1 MRGAKNGPA
10 RPNPPLYPQAMLSA
24 FLNFISRLY
33 GAVVGILVSAG
44 LGLLLWASWGLYREE
59 VLDGRFRREG
69 RPVSVTVAETSDE
82 PRSWR
87 DHLGNVIY
95 LTFRYRQQP
104 YTARFV
110 TDTLRVG
117 QGDHLS
123 LLYHGGLDAFRQ
135 PGQGQQIHF
144 KKSTGTSRLVKWS
157 VLYSLSEEN
166 QWLYACGFLAF
177 FFFIFSTGT
186 LATITGWHFLPG
198 SGYALLVVALLG
210 GTAFLTYDSW
220 QYVQYYGHLKAH
232 GRPAEVPVIRADR
245 HSYSTRAS
253 RSWRTYRY
261 TATVP
266 WKGQERVI
274 PLQEE
279 SYEELLPGDALPV
292 LYDPVLDDLMPA
304 NYTMDYREFLLT
316 AVAWGLTL
324 YFLWRKITRRAKE
337 PHTTPAQPA
346 ELPGR

>member
-1 MRGAKNGPA
+1 MF
-10 RPNPPLYPQAMLSA
+10 SA

-33 GAVVGILVSAG
+33 GAVIGILVSAG
-44 LGLLLWASWGLYREE
+44 LGFLLWASWGLYREE
-59 VLDGRFRREG
+59 VLAGRFRREG

-87 DHLGNVIY
+87 DHLGNVTY

-117 QGDHLS
+117 QGDRLS
-123 LLYHGGLDAFRQ
+123 LLYHAGLDAFRQ
-135 PGQGQQIHF
+135 PGQPVHF
-144 KKSTGTSRLVKWS
+144 TKFTGTSRLVKWT

-166 QWLYACGFLAF
+166 KWLFACAFLGVSF
-177 FFFIFSTGT
+177 FLLSTGT

-232 GRPAEVPVIRADR
+232 GRPAQVPVVRADR
-245 HSYSTRAS
+245 HSYFTRGS
-253 RSWRTYRY
+253 RGSQSYRY
-261 TATVP
+261 TATVT
-266 WKGQERVI
+266 WEGQERVI
-274 PLQEE
+274 PLEE
-279 SYEELLPGDALPV
+279 ARYGELVPGDALPV

-304 NYTMDYREFLLT
+304 DYTMDYREFPLT
-316 AVAWGLTL
+316 VIAWGLTL
-324 YFLWRKITRRAKE
+324 YFLWRKITRRPRA
-337 PHTTPAQPA
+337 PRTTPAGPN